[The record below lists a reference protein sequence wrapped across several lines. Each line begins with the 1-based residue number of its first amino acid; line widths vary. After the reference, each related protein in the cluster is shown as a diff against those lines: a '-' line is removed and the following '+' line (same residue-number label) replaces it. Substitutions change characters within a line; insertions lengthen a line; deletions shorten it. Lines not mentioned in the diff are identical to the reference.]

1 MKLYNY
7 WRSSSSWRVRLVLA
21 IKGVDY
27 EYIPVHLLKAEQHQP
42 AHRQRNPVG
51 AVPVLELDDG
61 TFLSQSVAIVEY
73 LEDRFS
79 SVPLL
84 PVNPVDRAQVRMMVE
99 LVNSGIQPFQN
110 PACTQYVKD
119 TCQADEKAFARH
131 FISAGLEAL
140 EKMAAAFSG
149 KCLFGDSLTLADCY
163 LLPQLYAAR
172 RFGVDLQ
179 PYARLTRIETALASL
194 PTFVQAAPEQQ
205 IDAVKQ
211 P

>member
-21 IKGVDY
+21 IKGVDF
-27 EYIPVHLLKAEQHQP
+27 EYVPVNLLKGEHHQP

-61 TFLSQSVAIVEY
+61 TVLSQSVAIVEY
-73 LEDRFS
+73 LEERFP

-84 PVNPVDRAQVRMMVE
+84 PVKPVDRAQVRMMVE

-110 PACTQYVKD
+110 PACTQYVKE
-119 TCQADEKAFARH
+119 TCHAEEKAFARH
-131 FISAGLEAL
+131 FIAAGLESL
-140 EKMAAAFSG
+140 EKMAETFSG
-149 KCLFGDSLTLADCY
+149 KYLFGDTLTLADCY
-163 LLPQLYAAR
+163 LAPQLYASR

-179 PYARLTRIETALASL
+179 RCPQLTRIENTLSSL
-194 PTFVQAAPEQQ
+194 PAFVQAAPEQQ
-205 IDAVKQ
+205 RDAVKQ
-211 P
+211 T